1 MSSSEDEVEFVEK
14 KANAKG
20 NDSTISLET
29 SSSSS
34 DDRNNTKS
42 NDSNEN
48 ESDEDES
55 SQPSGAECLELC
67 KKFAEITETDRAL
80 AM

>member
-1 MSSSEDEVEFVEK
+1 MSSSEDEVDYVEK

-29 SSSSS
+29 SSSSR

-42 NDSNEN
+42 NDSEN
-48 ESDEDES
+48 GSDEDES